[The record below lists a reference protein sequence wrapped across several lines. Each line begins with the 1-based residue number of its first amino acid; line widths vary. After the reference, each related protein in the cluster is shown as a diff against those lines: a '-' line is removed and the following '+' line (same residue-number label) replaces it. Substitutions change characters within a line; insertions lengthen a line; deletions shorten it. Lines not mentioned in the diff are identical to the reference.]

1 MPGMLTA
8 AQLTALQGFAATTL
22 DLTANTTRKSG
33 TGLDGR
39 GHPNPTWP
47 ALLTAVACGMS
58 EPTVTDFLTSEPVA
72 KFSFPTGSDVKK
84 DDRITMVSS
93 GLVFRVQTRTDRDS
107 YSLLVQCIAVQVA
120 GTVN

>member
-1 MPGMLTA
+1 MPGLLTA

-58 EPTVTDFLTSEPVA
+58 EPTVTDMQKYPELFIGEERRA
-72 KFSFPTGSDVKK
+72 KFSFPTSSDSQK
-84 DDRITMVSS
+84 DDRIPMVSS
-93 GLVFRVQTRTDRDS
+93 GLLFRVHTTTDPDS
-107 YSLLVQCIAVQVA
+107 HSLP
-120 GTVN
+120 

>member
-33 TGLDGR
+33 AGLDGR

-47 ALLTAVACGMS
+47 AVLTGVACGMA
-58 EPTVTDFLTSEPVA
+58 EPSTSDLQKYPELFIGDERHA

-84 DDRITMVSS
+84 DDRITMVGS
-93 GLVFRVQTRTDRDS
+93 GLVFRV
-107 YSLLVQCIAVQVA
+107 
-120 GTVN
+120 

>member
-1 MPGMLTA
+1 MPGLLTA

-47 ALLTAVACGMS
+47 AQLTAVACGMS
-58 EPTVTDFLTSEPVA
+58 EPTVTDMQKYPELFIGEERPP
-72 KFSFPTGSDVKK
+72 KFSFPTGPAIKPNN
-84 DDRITMVSS
+84 RITMVPPAPP
-93 GLVFRVQTRTDRDS
+93 FPAPPPPPPP
-107 YSLLVQCIAVQVA
+107 SLSPPRHS
-120 GTVN
+120 

>member
-47 ALLTAVACGMS
+47 ALLTA
-58 EPTVTDFLTSEPVA
+58 
-72 KFSFPTGSDVKK
+72 
-84 DDRITMVSS
+84 
-93 GLVFRVQTRTDRDS
+93 
-107 YSLLVQCIAVQVA
+107 
-120 GTVN
+120 